1 MQKSFPRPAWSQTLA
16 LEPRMMFDAA
26 AGATAI
32 EVANAQL
39 NAAAPD
45 ATATPVSGAVYA
57 IDKNGGLG
65 ADVSLFSNADVST
78 DNAGNEITRLVITV
92 GTTGSNQVL
101 MIDGTA
107 IALTTTSE
115 TQETRTSHYTYNVD
129 VADGNT
135 TITLFLANGDTAT
148 TPDAVETLINGIN
161 YRALDSNVANGEVTV
176 TLKSI
181 ADVDGDSSE
190 LDISARLQVENNK
203 NLAPTLDHTADLALR
218 DDLTVAAL
226 ADSGAAVGYSRDGR
240 FAYIAGSKG
249 TLLVYAVSDT
259 GGLNKVQSL
268 TGLIPEPDP
277 DAYQPAVINGIVVG
291 DKAVYLLYGSEVM
304 TLSRASDGSVS
315 LTSTDGI
322 GDTSVNAILSGDGRN
337 LYISSQW
344 NGIYVYDIASDGTLT
359 PVEDSRFTGNADRSA
374 GIAVAGDYLFTM
386 IPSGDFQSIS
396 VLRRTT
402 VDGVTTLV
410 LVDNT
415 TVASDWNFTA
425 PFRLAASRDGSQ
437 VYSLNTEDGTLITWR
452 FDGAKLT
459 QIDSRIVAS
468 AEAIAIS
475 ADNRQLFVSTR
486 DGTLYRYNIGSD
498 GALTEIARQST
509 GGSLALAVSDA
520 SLLVVGGNSIERY
533 SSELTYT
540 VGADAIAVTETLT
553 LADSNADVLNSG
565 AGNYAGTTITI
576 TASEGSNN
584 QFTFQAANGLSVNGN
599 QLLLNDTVIGG
610 FVTNGNRVTLSFTAD
625 VSTATA
631 NQVLHQILWASTGV
645 SSARVTL
652 TVVVNDGE
660 LNSQPQTVAVRVNQ
674 GPVRN
679 DGVAGSYTLPVAT
692 SETAYR
698 VTLPALFNDANGDNL
713 NWSVTGLPDGLRF
726 DPETRTLSGST
737 TVTGTRTLTIT
748 VTDTSGASASTT
760 LELTVNQIDNRAP
773 AASATA
779 PTAFTSAVINETYS
793 LTLDAGMFHDADS
806 IYGDNLRWQV
816 SGLPAGLR
824 FDADTLTISG
834 TATALSN
841 GAVTIT
847 VTDASNATTTLSV
860 TLRVITADEAANRA
874 PVLQPDASS
883 LSYTSQGGLSGYSYY
898 VDNIALSADGG
909 MLAVVGGTGANYT
922 GTIYVNLYS
931 RDSRSGELTLLKSYT
946 QGTSNDG
953 NDNNGIEIDGLRGM
967 TAVAFSAD
975 GNTLYLSG
983 SNSQN
988 NAVLQAFSIGAD
1000 GALTLIDSELV
1011 SAPVVKVAIAGDG
1024 NSVYAMT
1031 ATGLYRYSRDT
1042 QGMLT
1047 AQQSFTGLSNA
1058 QSISVDQNQV
1068 YVLGGSGNLSVY
1080 AVDGN
1085 GVLSAQGTLSR
1096 SGTALTWTDN
1106 HGVGTSVGT
1115 LAASG
1120 GLNAGIVISM
1130 AVSEGYIYVVTGNS
1144 NYLTVLHYDAGSNRV
1159 SLVSSRNISSEIGNV
1174 FPMSATLSADGSA
1187 LYVGSNSGRFAVYQV
1202 GEQGNLTLRSSLN
1215 GAGAMLVVVTS
1226 ADGKSIYGGSR
1237 YYSTGLRLFSGD
1249 AGLVQADWTEGSR
1262 TQLASQIV
1270 LSDMDYDRLNNG
1282 AGNYNGASIIIA
1294 REGSASADDTYS
1306 LAEGNGLTLNNGVI
1320 ALNGTAIA
1328 ALTQTDG
1335 RLTVTFTADVTRA
1348 VARQVLHQLTW
1359 QSTSHAP
1366 PASLNMVVSF
1376 RDQYVTTDQLITVNV
1391 TPVNDAPTL
1400 NSQSVNPTWRDN
1412 TTTVKVFSNTVID
1425 TVEPGQNILGLTLTV
1440 AGLVRGENDYLVIDG
1455 KTVTLADGVRV
1466 ITNNSLVINVSV
1478 TDGVATVSISSLNG
1492 MTSTAAQTLV
1502 DGIAYGNSDA
1512 HSGTRQVTLTQVRD
1526 SGGTAQ
1532 GGNDNST
1539 LDIRSTITLQA
1550 ENMPPRLTAPEN
1562 NLLEQADSLSAVS
1575 GLGAITHSML
1585 SADGTTLYVTD
1596 GSGMIALFSRDPAT
1610 GKLSWVSNIATGLG
1624 AIGSITL
1631 TGDGLMMLV
1640 AGSDTLS
1647 VFSLTRDGQPTLQ
1660 GSYDV
1665 WGVSGVQV
1673 SADGATVYALDS
1685 AFGIKVFS
1693 RDVTSGTLNALQ
1705 EIGFDAWEEPRLFS
1719 PVALTAKGDYLY
1731 VITDPVSGQFP
1742 NSLIVYQR
1750 QSDGTLAFVSVL
1762 HDGETDASGAIMD
1775 LRAPTRITVSD
1786 DGSQIYVV
1794 NGGNLNIYA
1803 FNHTTGKL
1811 LHVDTLENIGA
1822 VNALTLS
1829 PAQDLLYVLHNDGD
1843 VQVYRISSAGVLSLA
1858 NTYRSAD
1865 YAALSGA
1872 TAIQATRDG
1881 ALLVSGSQIVSFIPA
1896 SDELRYTVGS
1906 GADLAFTGGLVLSDQ
1921 GLDVLNNGLGNYGGA
1936 GITVKDSS
1944 GLGRFALRADSRLT
1958 FGDDGQLRDNG
1969 VVVGR
1974 FTQQGGVLSITFAE
1988 GVTTATANNVLA
2000 SLTYSNT
2007 NLDTANPVT
2016 LSVSASDGQLTSG
2029 DWQRRLT
2036 INHAPQASDGALQ
2049 PIIATVGAPISLT
2062 LPAGLFS
2069 DADGDNLN
2077 WAISG
2082 LPAGYRFDAASRTL
2096 SGVAG
2101 TAGLYTLTITVTDG
2115 DSASAGRTLSL
2126 RVNTAPQAGEGDT
2139 TFTRT
2144 VGEPVNITLA
2154 DSLFND
2160 AEGDAL
2166 NWQVTGL
2173 PDGLRFDA
2181 DNHTLSGNLAVG
2193 RYSLVITATD
2203 IWGAGTSR
2211 QLVLNITPPPTDGNA
2226 GSNNDNGDTNS
2237 NNNNS
2242 NGPDPVI
2249 LPLTAAFTGQA
2260 SRDDERF
2267 LPMEASPLRPDAI
2280 PGVSG
2285 APADTPDGVAYNTV
2299 AATGGA
2305 VLASGALNYQEAPW
2319 ALAPVMTNLMPP
2331 LERLSVAVASAD
2343 GERLT
2348 RTTAWSGVWQ
2358 DNGDGRL
2365 VFRLPQGLQ
2374 AGVGFVAAQLANGRP
2389 LPTWIQFDA
2398 RQGELRIISADAAR
2412 SGQIQLRL
2420 QRADGAPA
2428 LVLTLRDGR
2437 LLTTAEVNGTTAD
2450 TSATTITES
2459 ATERAVAAGDA
2470 AAVTPRATP
2479 ADAPAFNPGLSH
2491 SLAALRGDS
2500 DDLLQALTALARD

>member
-65 ADVSLFSNADVST
+65 ADVPLFSNADVST

-92 GTTGSNQVL
+92 GTTGSNQAL

-135 TITLFLANGDTAT
+135 TITLFLANGDTAV

-181 ADVDGDSSE
+181 TDIDGDSSDV
-190 LDISARLQVENNK
+190 DISARLQVENNK

-240 FAYIAGSKG
+240 FAYVAGSNG
-249 TLLVYAVSDT
+249 TLLVYAVSDS
-259 GGLNKVQSL
+259 GGLSKVQSL
-268 TGLIPEPDP
+268 SGFITTDTQDENGGE
-277 DAYQPAVINGIVVG
+277 AAGVNGISVG
-291 DKAVYLLYGSEVM
+291 DNAVYLLNGGAVI
-304 TLSRASDGSVS
+304 TLGRADDGAVS
-315 LTSTDGI
+315 LMRRDDI
-322 GDTSVNAILSGDGRN
+322 GDTAVDTRLSADGKN
-337 LYISSQW
+337 LYISARF
-344 NGIYVYDIASDGTLT
+344 GIHIYAIGGDGTLT
-359 PVEDSRFTGNADRSA
+359 LTDIFRENADRSA

-386 IPSGDFQSIS
+386 IPNGDFQSIS

-402 VDGVTTLV
+402 VDGVTTLA

-486 DGTLYRYNIGSD
+486 DGTLYRYHIGRD
-498 GALTEIARQST
+498 GALAPLASQNT
-509 GGSLALAVSDA
+509 GGGQALGVSGT

-533 SSELTYT
+533 SSQLNYT
-540 VGADAIAVTETLT
+540 VGGSGVPVASTLT
-553 LADSNADVLNSG
+553 LRDSNADALNG
-565 AGNYAGTTITI
+565 GLGNYVGSSITL
-576 TASEGSNN
+576 TADNGSNN
-584 QFTFQAANGLSVNGN
+584 QFTFQAANGLSVSGN

-610 FVTNGNRVTLSFTAD
+610 FVTNGNRVTLTFTAD

-631 NQVLHQILWASTGV
+631 NQALHQILWASTGV

-692 SETAYR
+692 SETVYR

-773 AASATA
+773 LVSESAPAALT
-779 PTAFTSAVINETYS
+779 PAVINETYS
-793 LTLDAGMFHDADS
+793 LTLDAGMFHDADG

-841 GAVTIT
+841 DAVTIT

-883 LSYTSQGGLSGYSYY
+883 LSYTSQGGLIGYSYY

-909 MLAVVGGTGANYT
+909 MLAVVGGTGPNYT

-931 RDSRSGELTLLKSYT
+931 RDSRSGELTLLTSYT
-946 QGTSNDG
+946 QGASNDG

-983 SNSQN
+983 SNSQD

-1000 GALTLIDSELV
+1000 GALTLTDSELV
-1011 SAPVVKVAIAGDG
+1011 SAPVVKVALAGDG

-1031 ATGLYRYSRDT
+1031 ANGLYRYSRDA

-1047 AQQSFTGLSNA
+1047 AQESFSGLNNA

-1080 AVDGN
+1080 AAGGN

-1096 SGTALTWTDN
+1096 SGTALSWTDSN
-1106 HGVGTSVGT
+1106 GNRTEVGT
-1115 LAASG
+1115 LPASG

-1130 AVSEGYIYVVTGNS
+1130 AVSDGYIYVVTGNS
-1144 NYLTVLHYDAGSNRV
+1144 NHLTVLHYDAGSNRV
-1159 SLVSSRNISSEIGNV
+1159 SLVSSRNISSEIGNL

-1215 GAGAMLVVVTS
+1215 GAGAMLVVAAS

-1249 AGLVQADWTEGSR
+1249 AELVQADWTEGGSTR
-1262 TQLASQIV
+1262 LASQIV
-1270 LSDMDYDRLNNG
+1270 LSDVDYDRLNNG
-1282 AGNYNGASIIIA
+1282 VGNYNGASIIIA
-1294 REGSASADDTYS
+1294 REGSASADDVYG
-1306 LAEGNGLTLNNGVI
+1306 LMEGNGLTLNNGVM

-1328 ALTQTDG
+1328 TLTQTDG

-1348 VARQVLHQLTW
+1348 VANLVLHQLTW

-1376 RDQYVTTDQLITVNV
+1376 RDQYVTTDQLVTVNV

-1400 NSQSVNPTWRDN
+1400 NSQSANPIWRDN
-1412 TTTVKVFSNTVID
+1412 TTTVNVFSNTVID

-1440 AGLVRGENDYLVIDG
+1440 SGLVSGENDYLVIDG
-1455 KTVTLADGVRV
+1455 KTVALADGVRV
-1466 ITNNSLVINVSV
+1466 ITNNSLVISVSV

-1492 MTSTAAQTLV
+1492 MTTAAAQTLV

-1532 GGNDNST
+1532 GGHDGST
-1539 LDIRSTITLQA
+1539 LDIRATITLQA
-1550 ENMPPRLTAPEN
+1550 ENMPPRLTAPDN
-1562 NLLEQADSLSAVS
+1562 HLLEQADSLSAVS

-1596 GSGMIALFSRDPAT
+1596 GSGMIALFSRDSAT

-1640 AGSDTLS
+1640 AGGDTLS
-1647 VFSLTRDGQPTLQ
+1647 VFSRTGDGQLTLQ

-1665 WGVSGVQV
+1665 WGVSAVQV

-1685 AFGIKVFS
+1685 SFGIKVFS
-1693 RDVTSGTLNALQ
+1693 RDVARGTLNALQ
-1705 EIGFDAWEEPRLFS
+1705 EIGYDAWEEPRLFS

-1762 HDGETDASGAIMD
+1762 HDGEADASGAIMD
-1775 LRAPTRITVSD
+1775 LGAPTRITVSD

-1811 LHVDTLENIGA
+1811 LHVDTLANIGA

-1829 PAQDLLYVLHNDGD
+1829 QAQDQLYVLRNDGS
-1843 VQVYRISSAGVLSLA
+1843 VQVYRISSAGVLSLTS
-1858 NTYRSAD
+1858 TYRSAD

-1872 TAIQATRDG
+1872 TAVQTTRDG
-1881 ALLVSGSQIVSFIPA
+1881 ALLVSGSQIISFIPA

-1906 GADLAFTGGLVLSDQ
+1906 GADLAFTGGLVLSDK

-1974 FTQQGGVLSITFAE
+1974 FTQQGGVLSITFAD
-1988 GVTTATANNVLA
+1988 GVTTATANNLLA

-2007 NLDTANPVT
+2007 NLSTANPVT
-2016 LSVSASDGQLTSG
+2016 LSVSADDGQLTSG
-2029 DWQRRLT
+2029 DWQRSLT
-2036 INHAPQASDGALQ
+2036 INHAPQVSDGALQ
-2049 PIIATVGAPISLT
+2049 PIIATVGAPVNLT

-2082 LPAGYRFDAASRTL
+2082 LPAGYRFDAATRTL

-2115 DSASAGRTLSL
+2115 DSASASRTLSL
-2126 RVNTAPQAGEGDT
+2126 RVNSAPQAGEGDT
-2139 TFTRT
+2139 TFTLT

-2154 DSLFND
+2154 DSLFID

-2166 NWQVTGL
+2166 NWRVTGL
-2173 PDGLRFDA
+2173 PDGLRFDT
-2181 DNHTLSGNLAVG
+2181 DSHTLSGNLAVG
-2193 RYSLVITATD
+2193 RYSLVMTATD

-2211 QLVLNITPPPTDGNA
+2211 QLVLNITPPPTDGSV
-2226 GSNNDNGDTNS
+2226 GGDSNTNS
-2237 NNNNS
+2237 NTN

-2249 LPLTAAFTGQA
+2249 LPPTVAFSAQE

-2267 LPMEASPLRPDAI
+2267 LPAEASPSRPDAI

-2285 APADTPDGVAYNTV
+2285 APADTPDAVAYNTV

-2305 VLASGALNYQEAPW
+2305 LLASGALNYQETPW

-2331 LERLSVAVASAD
+2331 LEPLNVAVRSAD

-2374 AGVGFVAAQLANGRP
+2374 TGVGFVAAQLANGRP

-2398 RQGELRIISADAAR
+2398 RQGELRTSSTDAAR

-2437 LLTTAEVNGTTAD
+2437 LLTTAEVNGATAETTA
-2450 TSATTITES
+2450 TAITES
-2459 ATERAVAAGDA
+2459 ATERAVATGDA

-2479 ADAPAFNPGLSH
+2479 ADAPAFHQGLSH
-2491 SLAALRGDS
+2491 SLVALRGDS